1 MRNPPI
7 MIISNFVPDELIK
20 LSAHLINEVVRFKL
34 HEIAEM
40 KEGVIRAVDQDGF
53 WIQGGSLCEYLKR
66 ASPALLSI
74 PQCNSLKSNVFNG
87 WIDVSEVR

>member
-1 MRNPPI
+1 

-66 ASPALLSI
+66 ASPGAI
-74 PQCNSLKSNVFNG
+74 VNSSVQF
-87 WIDVSEVR
+87 VEVKRIQWMDRR